1 MTKLKLK
8 HVNEFRDRHGRVR
21 RYFRR
26 PGCKSVS
33 LPGLPGSAEF
43 MAAYQAALTGT
54 AQSPKQIGET
64 RTIAGTLNAIVAA
77 YLDCSPSSTS
87 PFKSLAA
94 ETRRTRK
101 NILEN
106 FREQHGDKRVYR
118 TQPNG
123 HSVPVLTRAHV
134 QRMVNQKS
142 GTPFGQRNF
151 LNTIRA
157 MFKWAAA
164 EDRVPD
170 DPTLG
175 VTRQKIESTGYRTW
189 SEEDIAQYQRRHPL
203 GTMPRLALELLLS
216 TAARRGD
223 VVKLGPQHVHDGTIT
238 FEQSKTKGGEEAYVV
253 IPLHPDF
260 CAALKAMPPS
270 NVVRLT
276 PATTFLTTSFGQ
288 PFKTAASL
296 GNWFR
301 DRRKEAGLPNG
312 ISAHGLRKAAARRLA
327 EIGCTAHQIAA
338 VTGHAT
344 LAEVQR
350 YTKAADRKRLAQE
363 AMKKLT
369 EGKS

>member
-1 MTKLKLK
+1 MI
-8 HVNEFRDRHGRVR
+8 RHSASPGR
-21 RYFRR
+21 
-26 PGCKSVS
+26 KSRVLATALGLRKTS
-33 LPGLPGSAEF
+33 RNTSEGTRWGQCHGLP
-43 MAAYQAALTGT
+43 
-54 AQSPKQIGET
+54 
-64 RTIAGTLNAIVAA
+64 
-77 YLDCSPSSTS
+77 
-87 PFKSLAA
+87 
-94 ETRRTRK
+94 
-101 NILEN
+101 
-106 FREQHGDKRVYR
+106 
-118 TQPNG
+118 
-123 HSVPVLTRAHV
+123 
-134 QRMVNQKS
+134 
-142 GTPFGQRNF
+142 
-151 LNTIRA
+151 
-157 MFKWAAA
+157 
-164 EDRVPD
+164 
-170 DPTLG
+170 
-175 VTRQKIESTGYRTW
+175 W
-189 SEEDIAQYQRRHPL
+189 SFCF
-203 GTMPRLALELLLS
+203 S

-350 YTKAADRKRLAQE
+350 YTKAADRSASRRRR
-363 AMKKLT
+363 
-369 EGKS
+369 